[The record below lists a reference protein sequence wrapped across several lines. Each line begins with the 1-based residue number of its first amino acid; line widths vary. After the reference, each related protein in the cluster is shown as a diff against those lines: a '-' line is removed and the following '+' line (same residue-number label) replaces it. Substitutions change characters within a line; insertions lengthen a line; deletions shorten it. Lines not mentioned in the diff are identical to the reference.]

1 LALFSSR
8 SIFIDPSSR
17 VAASAERRKAMLE
30 RKKLSLKHEPRP
42 VELATSGPD
51 RLETEHHQDVPRYHP
66 AHDPQFVSD
75 DEIPW

>member
-1 LALFSSR
+1 
-8 SIFIDPSSR
+8 
-17 VAASAERRKAMLE
+17 MLE